1 MKRALILGLLCLVTA
16 ISAETPNLN
25 FAQNL
30 ERFHHHY
37 DLFIRAYAGCPKGAA
52 FIEQC
57 KPELGTFDYYEFN
70 HAAREAG
77 PLFGLK

>member
-1 MKRALILGLLCLVTA
+1 MNRILILGFLCLVMVGSSSTA
-16 ISAETPNLN
+16 DRAFYEK
-25 FAQNL
+25 L
-30 ERFHHHY
+30 ERFNEHY
-37 DLFIRAYAGCPKGAA
+37 VKFYRMVHGCPKGAA

-70 HAAREAG
+70 HAATEAG